1 MSLEREGKGTGRV
14 WRREREKAKQTFW
27 RSCEKR
33 LPAWD
38 CGTSSRPHPS
48 RSQPQIP
55 RGVFQHLQARTAT
68 PASSPGNFRVL
79 GVYTWQA
86 KAGADQEFTLRRQ
99 RQKLTRTKS
108 IPSPSSLAQPLGFLF
123 PHCKAGA
130 GQNPRKPPRLKPT
143 WKQEREKP
151 PNAPR
156 KVPKAGVFS
165 FRE

>member
-1 MSLEREGKGTGRV
+1 MSVRGRGRGGCGEERERRLSRLFGEAVKRDYPPGT
-14 WRREREKAKQTFW
+14 A
-27 RSCEKR
+27 
-33 LPAWD
+33 A
-38 CGTSSRPHPS
+38 TSSRPHPS

-123 PHCKAGA
+123 PHRKAGA